1 MGATVRLLLLLLV
14 EAAVAFATLSFE
26 LTAARLVAPYAG
38 LSTDT
43 WVAIIAAFLAA
54 LALGNI
60 AGGAIAARAG
70 PPAGFARRS
79 GCVCCRRR
87 RDCTRADVAAPLV
100 CGLAFGAAVWNG
112 AAGHLRR
119 VPFMPAGFLLG
130 IATPLLVTAAIVAME
145 RSGRVIGLF
154 YAAGAGGSFV
164 GALTT
169 LWILHD
175 RFGLRITVAALA
187 IGLIVNAALILGIA
201 QPERAPA

>member
-1 MGATVRLLLLLLV
+1 M
-14 EAAVAFATLSFE
+14 AFATLSFE
-26 LTAARLVAPYAG
+26 LTAARLVAPFAG

-70 PPAGFARRS
+70 PRR
-79 GCVCCRRR
+79 
-87 RDCTRADVAAPLV
+87 
-100 CGLAFGAAVWNG
+100 GLHAAAVACVAG
-112 AAGHLRR
+112 AGAIALVPMLLPHWSAALLSVPPFGMARLVTFAA

-130 IATPLLVTAAIVAME
+130 VATPLLATAAIVAME